1 MPAISVII
9 CTHNPRAD
17 YLRRTLEALKAQTL
31 PKEQWELLLIDNNSK
46 EPVSAAW
53 DLSWHPQGRH
63 IHEMELGLTNARLR
77 GIRESAAELLMFV
90 DDDNVLA
97 PDYLSHALN
106 RSLSHDYVGA
116 FGGNITAEFES
127 KPEDWIS
134 AVLPILAIVNVTHEQ
149 WICSPGTGGQMT
161 APCGAGLVIRK
172 AIAVYYADKVRHD
185 PLRRGLDRKGAS
197 LSSAGDIDMSLCAC
211 ALGMAVGRF
220 PELRLTHLI
229 SSGRLKQDYILRLV
243 EEAVFSDMILKYIWN
258 GKMPEFNGGPLSGA
272 DKLFRSYKNLRFR
285 LSHWRRPNFFY
296 EHMLATNR
304 GLNRAA
310 QFINS
315 DDGKNGTVKQ

>member
-1 MPAISVII
+1 MPALSVII
-9 CTHNPRAD
+9 CTHNPRMD
-17 YLRRTLEALKAQTL
+17 YLRRTLDALLAQTL

-46 EPVSAAW
+46 EPVAALW

-63 IHEMELGLTNARLR
+63 IHEKELGLTNARLR
-77 GIRESAAELLMFV
+77 GIKESAAELLVFV

-97 PDYLSHALN
+97 PDYLSNALK
-106 RSLSHDYVGA
+106 RSRSHPCVGA
-116 FGGNITAEFES
+116 FGGTITAEFES

-149 WICSPGTGGQMT
+149 WTCSAGTGAQMV
-161 APCGAGLVIRK
+161 APCGAGMVIRK
-172 AIAVYYADKVRHD
+172 AVAIYYAGKVVTD

-197 LSSAGDIDMSLCAC
+197 LSSAGDIDMALCAC

-220 PELRLTHLI
+220 PDLHLTHLI
-229 SSGRLKQDYILRLV
+229 AARRLKQDYILKLV

-258 GKMPEFNGGPLSGA
+258 GQTPELNGGQISGA
-272 DKLFRSYKNLRFR
+272 EKIFRAYKNLRFR
-285 LSHWRRPNFFY
+285 VSHWRRPNFYY

-304 GLNRAA
+304 GLHRAA
-310 QFINS
+310 RFISSDNS
-315 DDGKNGTVKQ
+315 NNATDL